1 MGAAAMKPSEVCSV
15 SKHTVAL
22 DWKSSMYSNIV
33 CGFVSVS
40 HLTSCLTLAFSVKA
54 IVARMRKKT
63 LNVWMITLHVSLAKL
78 R

>member
-1 MGAAAMKPSEVCSV
+1 MKPSEVCSV

-22 DWKSSMYSNIV
+22 NWKSGMHSNIV
-33 CGFVSVS
+33 RGFVSVS
-40 HLTSCLTLAFSVKA
+40 LCLISFPVSDLLSLSKPL
-54 IVARMRKKT
+54 VARKKKT